1 MLPEEKKGET
11 LSGTALLLIDIQNSF
26 FHPDGGNYYPAS
38 ADIAPK
44 LLTLLKQARLSERMI
59 VHVCEQHRPGVD
71 DFEHAKLPE
80 HCVAGTWD
88 AEFFDSFGP
97 SAAKNEFLLSKRRV
111 SAFFAT
117 DLDLLLRENKI
128 NRLVVAGSKA
138 NVCVRATVQDAF
150 SLGYHCLVP
159 RDATNSN
166 RPHLADAALEDIDR
180 YMGWVVTMQEAVE
193 ALS

>member
-1 MLPEEKKGET
+1 VVLNKKHEETPG
-11 LSGTALLLIDIQNSF
+11 GTALLLIDIQNSF

-44 LLTLLKQARLSERMI
+44 LLTLLKQARLSNRVI
-59 VHVCEQHRPGVD
+59 VHVCEQHRPCLN

-80 HCVAGTWD
+80 HCVTGTWD
-88 AEFFDSFGP
+88 GEFFDGFGP
-97 SAAKNEFLLSKRRV
+97 SEAENEFLLNKRRL

-117 DLDLLLRENKI
+117 DLDLLLRETKI
-128 NRLVVAGSKA
+128 TRLVVAGSKA

-150 SLGYHCLVP
+150 SSGYHCLVP
-159 RDATNSN
+159 REATNSN
-166 RPHLADAALEDIDR
+166 RPHLADAAMEDIDR
-180 YMGWVVTMQEAVE
+180 YMGWVVTMEEAVE